1 MDKKFEEQKTKDND
15 KIKDD
20 FHDFEKEDFEEIE
33 ENGEIILV
41 CRKCVKFARE
51 APVDLKKIFK
61 GNYGRIKAPN
71 TGDRNKDKERRKRLA
86 DHIKGE
92 MHSWCSDQIEKLKEI
107 EKDFAAENRN
117 KANLIV
123 TSALNCLKELDGS
136 LKFIRNNKFLELL
149 LCA

>member
-15 KIKDD
+15 KNKDD

-51 APVDLKKIFK
+51 AHVDLKKNFK

-71 TGDRNKDKERRKRLA
+71 TGDRNKDK
-86 DHIKGE
+86 
-92 MHSWCSDQIEKLKEI
+92 DQIEKLKEI

-123 TSALNCLKELDGS
+123 TSALNCLKELDVS
-136 LKFIRNNKFLELL
+136 LKFIRNNNFLELL